1 LPAGAAFE
9 TGIMVVE
16 SKNISLNLTAGYDIS
31 KNASVAMA
39 AQTININSTNPV
51 GNNASL
57 MLMSFN
63 MEGNTTQQINSKEFS
78 NFMETMF
85 LGMYKLIGGKEVR
98 NITTKS
104 PWGQN
109 VTIHTFLMPGT
120 KTQPGKETTFA
131 FWDLNE
137 YMHVI
142 MTSYLDQNVSS
153 RIVQT
158 LEIKD

>member
-1 LPAGAAFE
+1 MTSFKIMSTSIVLLLTLIYLLPACAAFE
-9 TGIMVVE
+9 TSIMVVE
-16 SKNISLNLTAGYDIS
+16 QKNISMNLTSGYDIS

-63 MEGNTTQQINSKEFS
+63 MEGNATQQINSKEFS

-85 LGMYKLIGGKEVR
+85 LGMYKLMGGKEVR

-104 PWGQN
+104 AGGQN
-109 VTIHTFLMPGT
+109 VTLHTFLMPGT
-120 KTQPGKETTFA
+120 KP
-131 FWDLNE
+131 
-137 YMHVI
+137 
-142 MTSYLDQNVSS
+142 S
-153 RIVQT
+153 
-158 LEIKD
+158 LEKRQHLPSGT